1 MNIKTLLFGAIVSVI
16 PALAN
21 AELIYRVEQEQM
33 PLTEIDKFSQTLAQK
48 RRFYIGGYYNFNMWN
63 DFTDSNNTVLKGDD
77 TSSFDIVAGV
87 RLYDIFRL
95 EANYIKTDAKYDA
108 FSIDGNTFML
118 NAIFDA
124 RIDSPYRIFKSQILV
139 PYVGFGAG
147 ASWNKADNGID
158 LKSKISPVL
167 SAIAGI
173 SVEFNSIFALDF
185 GYKYMYLMDGDTD
198 TITDFAPNAH
208 QFRAGARIHF

>member
-1 MNIKTLLFGAIVSVI
+1 MNIKTLLFSAVISVM
-16 PALAN
+16 PMLAN
-21 AELIYRVEQEQM
+21 AELIYRVEQEQFAQ
-33 PLTEIDKFSQTLAQK
+33 TETSNQTLAQQ
-48 RRFYIGGYYNFNMWN
+48 RRFYIGGYYDFNMWN
-63 DFTDSNNTVLKGDD
+63 DFTDSNNYVLKGDD
-77 TSSFDIVAGV
+77 TSSFDIVAGI
-87 RLYDIFRL
+87 RLYDIFRI

-108 FSIDGNTFML
+108 FAIDGNTFML

-124 RIDSPYRIFKSQILV
+124 RIDNPYRIFKSQMLV

-158 LKSKISPVL
+158 LKSKISPAL
-167 SAIAGI
+167 SGIAGI

-185 GYKYMYLMDGDTD
+185 GYKYMYLMDTDTD
-198 TITDFAPNAH
+198 AITDFAPNAH

>member
-16 PALAN
+16 PMLAN
-21 AELIYRVEQEQM
+21 AELIYRVEQEQ
-33 PLTEIDKFSQTLAQK
+33 FSQSESHNQTLAQQ

-77 TSSFDIVAGV
+77 TSSFDIVAGI
-87 RLYDIFRL
+87 RLYDIFRA

-124 RIDSPYRIFKSQILV
+124 RIDSPYRIFKSQMLV

-167 SAIAGI
+167 SGIAGI

>member
-1 MNIKTLLFGAIVSVI
+1 M
-16 PALAN
+16 LAN
-21 AELIYRVEQEQM
+21 AELIYRVEQEQ
-33 PLTEIDKFSQTLAQK
+33 FSQSESHNQTLAQQ
-48 RRFYIGGYYNFNMWN
+48 RRFYIGGYCNFNMWN

-87 RLYDIFRL
+87 RLYDIFRV
-95 EANYIKTDAKYDA
+95 ETNYIKTDAKYDA

-124 RIDSPYRIFKSQILV
+124 RIDSPYRIFKSQMLV